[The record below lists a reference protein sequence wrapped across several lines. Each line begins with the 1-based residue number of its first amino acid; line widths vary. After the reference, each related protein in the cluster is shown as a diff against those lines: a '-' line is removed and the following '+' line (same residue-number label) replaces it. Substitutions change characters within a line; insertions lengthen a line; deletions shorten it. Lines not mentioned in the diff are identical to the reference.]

1 MYAAKGREPY
11 TGNGAGTFVFE
22 KNFFF
27 PSVVFFKADKSFAIV
42 IGKPA
47 GPIGRNGSAIV
58 TALLHAA
65 VGQGGVAGHFVV

>member
-42 IGKPA
+42 IAPA
-47 GPIGRNGSAIV
+47 SA
-58 TALLHAA
+58 
-65 VGQGGVAGHFVV
+65 GAGERRCYRLIDRKGE